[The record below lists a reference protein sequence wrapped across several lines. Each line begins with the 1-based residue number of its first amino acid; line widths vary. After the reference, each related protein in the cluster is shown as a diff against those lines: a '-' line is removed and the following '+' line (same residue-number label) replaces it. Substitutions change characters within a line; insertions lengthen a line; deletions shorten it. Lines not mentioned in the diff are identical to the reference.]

1 MAPFIAGIVSSLIS
15 SNLPK
20 VAQAVVD
27 KGLDYVED
35 KLGVKIEP
43 DENGKLTPELVTQI
57 RIAAIKHEEFKME
70 QETKRIELEHNN
82 TANAR
87 DMQKEALKQS
97 SWFAKNF
104 VYLLAS
110 FWSIVTSAYLVA
122 ITFATVPTANVR
134 VVDTVTGF
142 LLGTLIATIINY
154 FFGSSNGSSEKNKI
168 MQSMQMFTK
177 EDFTDMVKRLMKEK
191 EDAAK

>member
-1 MAPFIAGIVSSLIS
+1 MAPIIAAIVSSLIS
-15 SNLPK
+15 NNLPK

-27 KGLDYVED
+27 KGLDYVEG
-35 KLGVKIEP
+35 KLGVKIEA
-43 DENGKLTPELVTQI
+43 DETGKLTPELVSQI
-57 RIAAIKHEEFKME
+57 KIASMKHEEFKIE
-70 QETKRIELEHNN
+70 HETKRIELEHGN

-87 DMQKEALKQS
+87 DMQKEALKQD

-110 FWSIVTSAYLVA
+110 FWSLVTAVYLGA
-122 ITFATVPTANVR
+122 ITFATVPAANVR

-168 MQSMQMFTK
+168 MQSMQNFSK
-177 EDFTDMVKRLMKEK
+177 EDFMEMVKKLMKDK
-191 EDAAK
+191 DDAAK